1 MQIYNFSSTFL
12 QARKKKNPPPDNA
25 PKMDGNKDLL
35 AKAQEYSSN
44 NVDLYEL
51 LQIGASTTEEKDI
64 RRAWRKQ
71 SLNYHPDKLKDAF
84 DPEKW
89 ELIETARDI
98 LLDAAARTAYDN
110 ARKAVLLRK
119 AERERVQGH
128 RKRMIDELEAAEQE
142 AKRQKLAQEERARE
156 LDRERARL
164 AEEGRR
170 RIAEEDERFKR
181 ENLERMERERE
192 PDEYD
197 EKLADLQRRL
207 DETRRRKAEKKA
219 RKKGEVVDGGDTSK
233 APSTA
238 PAAEPAPAPTPTA
251 ADWERL
257 KARASAAQRLKEA
270 RKAAAAGLATEEE
283 VQRRLD
289 ACKALDPRLKEA
301 TKAA

>member
-1 MQIYNFSSTFL
+1 M
-12 QARKKKNPPPDNA
+12 DN
-25 PKMDGNKDLL
+25 NKDLL

-51 LQIGASTTEEKDI
+51 LQISTTITEEKEI

-98 LLDAAARTAYDN
+98 LLDTAARAAYDN

-119 AERERVQGH
+119 AERDRVQGQ
-128 RKRMIDELEAAEQE
+128 RKRLIDELEAAEQE
-142 AKRQKLAQEERARE
+142 GKRQKLAEEERARE
-156 LDRERARL
+156 LERERARL

-170 RIAEEDERFKR
+170 RMAEEAERFKK
-181 ENLERMERERE
+181 ENLERLERERE

-207 DETRRRKAEKKA
+207 DEKKRLKAEKKA
-219 RKKGEVVDGGDTSK
+219 RKKGGAVDGAD
-233 APSTA
+233 
-238 PAAEPAPAPTPTA
+238 PAAAPGTSNTPAAAPAPPPA
-251 ADWERL
+251 APKAPVKWEDL
-257 KARASAAQRLKEA
+257 KARMSAAQRLKEVK
-270 RKAAAAGLATEEE
+270 KAAEAGLATEEE
-283 VQRRLD
+283 VKQKYEALR
-289 ACKALDPRLKEA
+289 ALDPNRA
-301 TKAA
+301 D